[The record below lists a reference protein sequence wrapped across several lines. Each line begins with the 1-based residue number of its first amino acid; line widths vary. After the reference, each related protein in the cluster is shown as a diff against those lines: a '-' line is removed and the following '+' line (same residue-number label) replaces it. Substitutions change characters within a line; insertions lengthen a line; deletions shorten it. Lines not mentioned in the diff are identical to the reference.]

1 MTVVALEKATLA
13 ERVAQF
19 LYREALLA
27 DEHRYNEWEALWTD
41 EDALYWVPMR
51 QGADPLTE
59 VSYIYDNRARIASRI
74 RQLNTGLRHAQTPQ
88 SGLRRIISN
97 IEIEPGDGGGVVVYS
112 NFMLMESRR
121 GEQYFWAGR
130 TTHVLVPEG
139 DGFRIKR
146 KTINLVNA
154 EGPID
159 TLAFLI

>member
-1 MTVVALEKATLA
+1 MTVATLEQA
-13 ERVAQF
+13 TLTERITRF

-27 DEHRYNEWEALWTD
+27 DEPRYLEWEALWDD

-51 QGADPLTE
+51 QGADPQTE

-74 RQLNTGLRHAQTPQ
+74 RQLNTGLRHAQSPQ

-97 IEIEPGDGGGVVVYS
+97 IEIEPGEGEVVTHS
-112 NFMLMESRR
+112 NFMLMEARR

-139 DGFRIKR
+139 ETFRMKR
-146 KTINLVNA
+146 KTINLVDA
-154 EGPID
+154 EGPIG